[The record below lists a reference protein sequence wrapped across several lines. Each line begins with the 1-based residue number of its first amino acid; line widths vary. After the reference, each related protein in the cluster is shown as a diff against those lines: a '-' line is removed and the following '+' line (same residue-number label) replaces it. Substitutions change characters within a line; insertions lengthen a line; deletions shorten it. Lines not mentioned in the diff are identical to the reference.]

1 MIMQFVKPKPIDWT
15 KYIEPKFQIYVPCG
29 VTCTVDFVSE
39 NDYKQLLK
47 KPRFKECQDKIYIL
61 NN

>member
-1 MIMQFVKPKPIDWT
+1 MQFPKPKPIDWT
-15 KYIEPKFQIYVPCG
+15 KYSEPKIQIYVPYG

-47 KPRFKECQDKIYIL
+47 KPGFKEYQDKIHAY